1 MSRYEELG
9 VDVKKAGIQKF
20 KKSIN
25 NLFPD
30 AFCVIQ
36 QDPFYEDMGLV
47 LHTDSAG
54 SKPVQAYLHYKETGN
69 PKWFRGLAQ
78 DALAMNLNDVLC
90 VGAEP
95 VSFVDYIAFNTLLI
109 DRIELLTELSNGFE
123 HCISIMKEQGLN
135 FMFAGGETADLPDL
149 LRTLDVCVTM
159 FGRSKLNEFVT
170 GVRVKP
176 GDLIIGLRSGGEV
189 VYESEKN
196 SGIMSNGLT
205 LARSSLMK
213 KEYLE
218 KYPEISHPGK
228 GRYTGRYSFDDEVI
242 GLDMTIGE
250 ALLSP
255 TRLFAPIAKAV
266 LDECRASIHGMVHN
280 TGGGQTKC
288 LRVGR
293 NIRYIK
299 KDLPEHD
306 QIFSLIKKESGV
318 SWKEMYQDF
327 NMGIGFEFI
336 VEPRMADKVISICE
350 KFRIGVRKIGYCKES
365 IDGNSLEIQSEF
377 GTFEY
382 RQ

>member
-1 MSRYEELG
+1 MSRYKELG

-20 KKSIN
+20 GDSIN
-25 NLFPD
+25 NIFPE

-36 QDPFYEDMGLV
+36 QDPVYEDMGMV

-54 SKPVQAYLHYKETGN
+54 SKPVQAYLHYRETGN

-78 DALAMNLNDVLC
+78 DALAMNLNDILC
-90 VGAEP
+90 VGAQP

-109 DRIELLTELSNGFE
+109 NRIDLLTELSMGFE
-123 HCISIMKEQGLN
+123 QCISLMKEQGLN
-135 FMFAGGETADLPDL
+135 IMFAGGETADLPDL
-149 LRTLDVCVTM
+149 LRTLDVCVAM
-159 FGRSKLNEFVT
+159 FGRAKLNDFVT
-170 GVRVKP
+170 GDKVEP
-176 GDLIIGLRSGGEV
+176 GDVIIGLRSGGEV
-189 VYESEKN
+189 IYEPKKN

-218 KYPEISHPGK
+218 KYPEISHPDK
-228 GRYTGRYSFDDEVI
+228 GRYTGKYCFDDDVA
-242 GLDMTIGE
+242 GLEMTIGE
-250 ALLSP
+250 ALLFP

-266 LDECRASIHGMVHN
+266 IDEYRYGIHGMVHN

-288 LRVGR
+288 LRVGK

-299 KDLPEHD
+299 NHLPEPD
-306 QIFSLIKKESGV
+306 KIFSIIKKESGV

-336 VEPRMADKVISICE
+336 VKPSIADEIISICE
-350 KFRIGVRKIGYCKES
+350 RFKIGVRKIGYCKKS
-365 IDGNSLEIQSEF
+365 NNANSLQIKSEF

-382 RQ
+382 S